1 MLGIVLLSSIF
12 WDASL
17 ELQMHDAFFVVP
29 VVQVGVA
36 LLLLL
41 IGLAVL
47 MRR

>member
-12 WDASL
+12 WGASL
-17 ELQMHDAFFVVP
+17 ELQMHDTFFVVP
-29 VVQVGVA
+29 VVQVGVG